1 MSLSKVFFGSGG
13 RDEWIYTVATGAN
26 SFSTPRAVANGK
38 YVWALVYTPY
48 SDFGRTAYG
57 AYLTAVDIRGDQ
69 VFEKVFGDAGDTN
82 NMFPTMD
89 RGPSLAINPYDQDN
103 VIVSWMISTENK
115 WGISNIGIDGAL
127 DHSAEMGYAS
137 STFSGPYAI
146 GVASNGDV
154 YAVNGSSGN
163 DGRTFLLDR
172 SAATPYVGEVW
183 KWDLGD
189 FDLMAHVA
197 VDTTNDSLVLFG
209 RLLTGSDYRACL
221 KTISV
226 AGTVTYYKNI
236 YEFNDAGDDSHAES
250 VAVDSSGNIFLLWRS
265 VDTSPSANYAYVTKL
280 SQDYTHQWTMRMT
293 GVFQG
298 DICLSPDETQVY
310 AFDPATGGG
319 TIISFLA
326 SDGTVLWESDITS
339 TGNVLGSTLQ
349 ITTNNDS
356 VFLVGTTAASGND
369 KLTILKLLPSSLEVG
384 GTFDVVTI
392 TPQTPTTFTSMTP
405 TMVNG
410 SNARS
415 SVTATPVDASA
426 MVELVALDAGTTT
439 TLKEV

>member
-13 RDEWIYTVATGAN
+13 RDEWIYTAATGAN
-26 SFSTPRAVANGK
+26 SFGSLRVVANGR
-38 YVWALVYTPY
+38 YVWAYIYTTHG
-48 SDFGRTAYG
+48 DFGRTAYG
-57 AYLTAVDIRGDQ
+57 AYLTAVDISGDQ

-82 NMFPTMD
+82 NMYPTMD
-89 RGPSLAINPYDQDN
+89 RGPSLALNPYDQDN
-103 VIVSWMISTENK
+103 VVVSWNISTENK

-127 DHSAEMGYAS
+127 DHSAEMGYAL
-137 STFSGPYAI
+137 STYTGPYAI

-154 YAVNGSSGN
+154 YAVNGTSAN

-183 KWDLGD
+183 KWDLAD
-189 FDLMAHVA
+189 FDLMAHTA
-197 VDTTNDSLVLFG
+197 VDPTNDSFVMFG
-209 RLLTGSDYRACL
+209 RLVTGSDYRACL

-226 AGTVTYYKNI
+226 AGTVTYYKNL

-250 VAVDSSGNIFLLWRS
+250 VAVDSSGNIYLLWRS
-265 VDTSPSANYAYVTKL
+265 VDSSAPANYGYVTKL
-280 SQDYTHQWTMRMT
+280 SQDYTHQWTKRSAT
-293 GVFQG
+293 VFQG
-298 DICLSPDETQVY
+298 DICLSPDENQVY
-310 AFDPATGGG
+310 ILDSTTGGG
-319 TIISFLA
+319 TIISFA
-326 SDGTVLWESDITS
+326 VSDGTVLWESDITS
-339 TGNVLGSTLQ
+339 TGNVLGSAMQ

-356 VFLVGTTAASGND
+356 VFIVGASASTGND

-392 TPQTPTTFTSMTP
+392 TPQTPTTYSSMTP
-405 TMVNG
+405 TIVNG
-410 SNARS
+410 SNSRS

-426 MVELVALDAGTTT
+426 MVELVALDVATTT

>member
-13 RDEWIYTVATGAN
+13 RDEWIYTADTGTT
-26 SFSTPRAVANGK
+26 SFNVERIVANGK
-38 YVWALVYTPY
+38 YVWVMTWTT
-48 SDFGRTAYG
+48 SGDFGRTAYG
-57 AYLTAVDIRGDQ
+57 AYLTAVDVRGDQ

-82 NMFPTMD
+82 NMYPTTD

-103 VIVSWMISTENK
+103 VVVAWYISTENK

-137 STFSGPYAI
+137 STFAGPYLI

-154 YAVNGSSGN
+154 YAVSGTTAN

-172 SAATPYVGEVW
+172 SAATPYVGAVW
-183 KWDLGD
+183 QWDLFD
-189 FDLMAHVA
+189 FDYMAHTA
-197 VDTTNDSLVLFG
+197 VDTSNDSFVLFG
-209 RLLTGSDYRACL
+209 RLVTGSDYRACL

-226 AGTVTYYKNI
+226 AGTVTHYKNI
-236 YEFNDAGDDSHAES
+236 YEFNDPGDDSHAES
-250 VAVDSSGNIFLLWRS
+250 VAVDSSGNVYLLWRS
-265 VDTSPSANYAYVTKL
+265 FDSSAPSNYAYVTKL
-280 SQDYTHQWTMRMT
+280 SQDYTHQWSKRYT

-310 AFDPATGGG
+310 ALDPTTGGG
-319 TIISFLA
+319 TVISFAA
-326 SDGTVLWESDITS
+326 SDGEVLWESDITS
-339 TGNVLGSTLQ
+339 TGNALGGTMKM
-349 ITTNNDS
+349 TTNHDS
-356 VFLVGTTAASGND
+356 VFIVGRTAS
-369 KLTILKLLPSSLEVG
+369 KITLLKLLPSSLEGG

-392 TPQTPTTFTSMTP
+392 TPQALSTFSSVTPTL
-405 TMVNG
+405 VNG
-410 SNARS
+410 SAART

-426 MVELVALDAGTTT
+426 MVELVDLDVATTT